1 MKGAK
6 KEGRKEGIINLY
18 FKNRLKIS
26 WNKSLIRKYKSIKI
40 S

>member
-1 MKGAK
+1 LPKEMKARKMKGAK

-26 WNKSLIRKYKSIKI
+26 
-40 S
+40 